1 MPRKPAPP
9 RTPASARP
17 DLSHTAIAAIA
28 VVLTAVIA
36 GGVIVAVTLT
46 GRSAGTAEAAAAP
59 RNTTSGPVS
68 SGLLNADTR
77 MGAVRLTVGELPAMR
92 AFYSDGIGLDVLA
105 ETEGEVSLGQGGEE
119 LIRLVADATV
129 APRGNTDAGL
139 YHSAILFPDAAAL
152 AASLQSIA
160 ERFPSSY
167 QGSADHS
174 VSQAFYLGDPEGNG
188 VELYVDRP
196 REEWEWIDGQVTMG
210 SAALDPAAFIA
221 EHLDA
226 GAASPATMG
235 HVHLS
240 VGDLESAEHFYVDVL
255 GFDVT
260 SRADGALFMSAGGYH
275 HHLAANTW
283 NSAGAAARGSSAGL
297 RELAVILADRSEL
310 DAAAAR
316 IAEAGL
322 SATVTDDGITVLDPW
337 NNVVRLRV
345 AA

>member
-1 MPRKPAPP
+1 MPRKPAAP
-9 RTPASARP
+9 RTPARP
-17 DLSHTAIAAIA
+17 RLSHTAIAAIA
-28 VVLTAVIA
+28 VVVTAVIA
-36 GGVIVAVTLT
+36 GGAIVAVTLA
-46 GRSAGTAEAAAAP
+46 GRSSGTPEAAAAG
-59 RNTTSGPVS
+59 NVTTGPVS
-68 SGLLNADTR
+68 SGLLHADTR
-77 MGAVRLTVGELPAMR
+77 MGAVQLTVGEMPAMR
-92 AFYSDGIGLDVLA
+92 AFYAEGIGLDVLA
-105 ETEGEVSLGQGGEE
+105 ETGSEVSLGQGGEE
-119 LIRLVADATV
+119 LIRLVADA
-129 APRGNTDAGL
+129 AAPPRGNTDAGL

-160 ERFPSSY
+160 ERSPSSY
-167 QGSADHS
+167 QGSADHT

-210 SAALDPAAFIA
+210 SAALDPNAFIA
-221 EHLDA
+221 EHLTDA
-226 GAASPATMG
+226 GTQSPATMG

-240 VGDLESAEHFYVDVL
+240 VGDLESAESFYVDVL

-260 SRADGALFMSAGGYH
+260 SRADGAIFMSAGGYH

-283 NSAGAAARGSSAGL
+283 NSAGAAALGPSAGL

-322 SATVTDDGITVLDPW
+322 SATLSDDGLTVLDPW
-337 NNVVRLRV
+337 NNTVHLRV